1 MEVEYNMS
9 NQKKDIKAKILKDG
23 VIVGGHPR
31 SGTSLV
37 CQLLETAFVNFPS
50 DFEGDEYNQ
59 GGYYELAKSKE
70 LSKSLINKAMTIE
83 NTKEMNKIVKLL
95 NEKNGVSGLKLVRI
109 AAFFFYRHIAKKL
122 RSVFIFR
129 NPTDVKASLF
139 RRGISQFEP
148 NWVENNNALIA
159 AYENIEDS
167 IIISYESLINNDP
180 SIEKKFKSIGFNVNM
195 GIIDKSHQ
203 TQKESRVMIS
213 DEEEK
218 MYKILKQLEKEQS
231 ESL

>member
-1 MEVEYNMS
+1 MGVKYNMS
-9 NQKKDIKAKILKDG
+9 NKQKDIKARILKDS

-70 LSKSLINKAMTIE
+70 LSKNLINEAMTVE

-129 NPTDVKASLF
+129 NPADVKASLF

-148 NWVENNNALIA
+148 DWVENNNALIA

-167 IIISYESLINNDP
+167 IIISYESLINND
-180 SIEKKFKSIGFNVNM
+180 SSVEKKFKSIGFNVNM
-195 GIIDKSHQ
+195 DIIDKSHQ
-203 TQKESRVMIS
+203 TQKKSRVMINNK
-213 DEEEK
+213 EEK
-218 MYKILKQLEKEQS
+218 MYQILKKLEKEQA